1 MSAAWPRVAPAGD
14 RGLLVEFAPELSPE
28 TIARVH
34 GAHRLLGDLPGVVE
48 TVPGLRSVLVVY
60 DPLAVSFDE
69 IAGRAEACARA
80 APPVP
85 ASDGALVEVP
95 VVYGGTAGPDLEAA
109 ALACGLSPS
118 QIVELH
124 SGTDYLV
131 YMLGFAPGFPYLGLL
146 APQLRM
152 PRRPTPRI
160 RVPAGSV
167 AVADAFSG
175 IYPQETA
182 GGWHLLGRTPLRLF
196 DARRAQPCL
205 LQPGDRVRFVPV
217 AGGSAALEA
226 AAPDANASGM
236 TPISAPGRPVF
247 EVLEPG
253 LMTTVQ
259 DRGREGWR
267 KFGVPASG
275 ALDRPALDA
284 VNRVLGNLPGA
295 AAIEL
300 TFPGPRLRVLS
311 ETEIAVA
318 GADLTA
324 LVNRTALDPGE
335 PVRVRPG
342 DLLEFEPPRWGQ
354 WLYLGIAGG
363 VEVPP
368 LLGSRSAYARGGPG
382 GPLGRALRAGDVL
395 GLGETSSARRRA
407 RRPGNTLT
415 TRNGPVRV
423 VLGPQA
429 GAFTAEAQAAFL
441 GRAYTATAQRDRS
454 GTRLAGSALGHRGS
468 AEIMSDGLLP
478 GAIQVPADGQPL
490 VILADGPTTGGY
502 PKMAW
507 VIGPDLGRV
516 AQAGP
521 GTALRFEAVAVEA
534 AHALIREHAAEG
546 GTQCSSDAC
555 HASSLAHYPRH

>member
-34 GAHRLLGDLPGVVE
+34 GAHRRLGDLPGVVE
-48 TVPGLRSVLVVY
+48 TVPGLRSVLVLY

-69 IAGRAEACARA
+69 IAGRAQAAARA

-95 VVYGGTAGPDLEAA
+95 VVYGGTTGPDLEAA
-109 ALACGLSPS
+109 AHACGLSPS
-118 QIVELH
+118 EIVRLH

-182 GGWHLLGRTPLRLF
+182 GGWHLLGRTPLCLF
-196 DARRAQPCL
+196 DPRRAQPCL

-217 AGGSAALEA
+217 AGGSAAWEA
-226 AAPDANASGM
+226 A
-236 TPISAPGRPVF
+236 TISAPGRPLL

-259 DRGREGWR
+259 DHGRTGWR
-267 KFGVPASG
+267 RFGVPASG
-275 ALDRPALDA
+275 ALDRPALDE

-295 AAIEL
+295 AAVEL

-311 ETEIAVA
+311 EAEIAVA
-318 GADLTA
+318 GADLDA
-324 LVNRTALDPGE
+324 RVNRTALDPGE

-342 DLLEFEPPRWGQ
+342 DLLEFEPPRAGQ

-363 VEVPP
+363 VEAPP

-395 GLGETSSARRRA
+395 GLGEASSGRRRA
-407 RRPGNTLT
+407 RRSAAPLNA
-415 TRNGPVRV
+415 RSGPIRV

-429 GAFTAEAQAAFL
+429 RAFRAEAQAAFL

-454 GTRLAGSALGHRGS
+454 GTRLAGSVLGHQGS
-468 AEIMSDGLLP
+468 AEILSDGLLP

-502 PKMAW
+502 PKIGW
-507 VIGPDLGRV
+507 VITPDLGRI

-521 GTALRFEAVAVEA
+521 GTGLRFEAVAVEA
-534 AHALIREHAAEG
+534 AHALIREHAG
-546 GTQCSSDAC
+546 VAC
-555 HASSLAHYPRH
+555 